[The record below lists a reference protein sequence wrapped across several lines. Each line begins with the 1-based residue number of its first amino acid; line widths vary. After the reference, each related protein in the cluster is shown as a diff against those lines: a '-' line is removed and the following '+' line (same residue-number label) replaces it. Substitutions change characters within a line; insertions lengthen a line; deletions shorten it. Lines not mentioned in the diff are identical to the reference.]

1 MPDSAD
7 ATIAPL
13 HPGPLALVVDAD
25 HAERLGISRMIRG
38 LGYPTRSCRRGADAL
53 SFVQSHPRRVSVLI
67 ADLGMSG
74 RDGGEL
80 VERVL
85 NLDRT
90 MRVILMADLQDPR
103 SAELLGA
110 YRHLPHLLK
119 PIRLAD
125 LYGALM
131 TLVGPLGPTL
141 TPHSVTA
148 PRQRTRRGRGRDS
161 RRFPGSLD
169 RDVRVPARANH

>member
-1 MPDSAD
+1 MPDSAG

-25 HAERLGISRMIRG
+25 HAERLGISRMIRR

-53 SFVQSHPRRVSVLI
+53 SFVQCHPRWVSVLI

-85 NLDRT
+85 DLDRT
-90 MRVILMADLQDPR
+90 MRVILMADLQEPR
-103 SAELLGA
+103 SAELLAA
-110 YRHLPHLLK
+110 YRDLPHLLK
-119 PIRLAD
+119 PIRHAD

-131 TLVGPLGPTL
+131 ALVGPVRPIP

-148 PRQRTRRGRGRDS
+148 RRQQTRRPILG
-161 RRFPGSLD
+161 P
-169 RDVRVPARANH
+169 H